1 MTGTT
6 APLLPDTGPAETELA
21 LLHRLR
27 RQDEAACEELVRTHS
42 GRLLSVAR
50 RMLRNDEDARDA
62 VQEGF
67 LSAFRAIQ
75 KFNGDCRLSTWLH
88 RIVVNA
94 ALMKRGSMSSRRPEE
109 SIEDMLPR
117 FLEDGHHAEP
127 TSDWGSATSLLEQRE
142 TRERVR
148 AALDRLP
155 ESYRTVLLLRD
166 IEELDTS
173 ETAQLLGLTPNTVK
187 IRLHRGRQALAKLLE
202 PSFRPAGS
210 IPD

>member
-1 MTGTT
+1 MTGTA
-6 APLLPDTGPAETELA
+6 APLLPDTGPADTELA
-21 LLHRLR
+21 LLDRLR
-27 RQDEAACEELVRTHS
+27 RQDEAACEELVRAYS

-50 RMLRNDEDARDA
+50 CMLRNDEDARDA

-94 ALMKRGSMSSRRPEE
+94 ALMKIRTRSRRPEE

-127 TSDWGSATSLLEQRE
+127 TSDWGSASALLEQRE

-148 AALDRLP
+148 AAIDRLP
-155 ESYRTVLLLRD
+155 ESYRTVLMLRD
-166 IEELDTS
+166 IDELDTA

-187 IRLHRGRQALAKLLE
+187 IRLHRARQALAKLLE
-202 PSFRPAGS
+202 PAFRPG
-210 IPD
+210 